1 MFENLQE
8 KLQRAFKTL
17 RGQATLTEENIDEA
31 LREIRLALLE
41 ADVNFKVVKQLI
53 DQIRVKAVGQDVLTA
68 LSPGEQ
74 VIKIVRDELVEILGR
89 DTARMKFASQPP
101 TVILMAGLQGS
112 GKTTTSGK
120 LANWLKN
127 GGHRPLLVSVDV
139 YRPAAREQ
147 LKVVAQAVKANI
159 YEGEVGEATPGPRDP
174 RAKEAR
180 REAINT
186 GSDVL
191 IVDTAG
197 RLHIDDQLMDEMQL
211 LKRLLNPQEIL
222 FVADAMTGQDAVNSA
237 DEFHKKL
244 SLTGVVLTKMD
255 GDARGGAA
263 LSIRQVTGQPIKF
276 IGVGEKYD
284 ALEPFHPDRI
294 VSRILGMGDILS
306 LIERAESQIDKKKAQ
321 EMATKALTGDGFS
334 LEDFRDQ
341 LRQVKKMGSMKSLLG
356 MLPSIG
362 PFSGLQKAADNV
374 DEGQINRVEAIINSM
389 TTHERNHHEVINGSR
404 RKRIARGSGTTVQEV
419 NNLLRQYAQMKK
431 MFKQMGK
438 TVAPRT
444 GLFHQLQ
451 GQPAHGVAGIDFHH
465 RLEPAIALGCAIDEG
480 VDANRPD
487 IAGALQFRFEQRKD
501 VAIEALEAARNVRR
515 FAEQRGYVRRYAAAV
530 VGRRPVGPE
539 LSLAV
544 IDQAGVAAELQVAR
558 PHLQLDGEIQRA
570 LQPGFDDH
578 LSAILQGTGQ
588 PLLLCRQHL

>member
-41 ADVNFKVVKQLI
+41 ADVNFKVVRQLI
-53 DQIRVKAVGQDVLTA
+53 DRIRAKAVGQEVMTA

-74 VIKIVRDELVEILGR
+74 VIKILRDELVEILGK
-89 DTARMKFASQPP
+89 DTARVKFASQPP
-101 TVILMAGLQGS
+101 TVVLMAGLQGS

-120 LANWLKN
+120 LANWFKV

-147 LKVVAQAVKANI
+147 LKVVAQAVKSQI
-159 YEGEVGEATPGPRDP
+159 YEGTVGEANTATVERLV
-174 RAKEAR
+174 KEAR
-180 REAINT
+180 REAIVS
-186 GSDVL
+186 GCDVL

-197 RLHIDDQLMDEMQL
+197 RLHIDDQLMDEMQS
-211 LKRLLNPQEIL
+211 LKKLLNPSEIL

-244 SLTGVVLTKMD
+244 TLTGVVLTKMD

-341 LRQVKKMGSMKSLLG
+341 LRQVKKMGSMKSLMG

-374 DEGQINRVEAIINSM
+374 DEKQINRVEAIINSM
-389 TTHERNHHEVINGSR
+389 TRHERNHHEAINGNR

-438 TVAPRT
+438 PSFARR
-444 GLFHQLQ
+444 L
-451 GQPAHGVAGIDFHH
+451 AGMK
-465 RLEPAIALGCAIDEG
+465 L
-480 VDANRPD
+480 
-487 IAGALQFRFEQRKD
+487 
-501 VAIEALEAARNVRR
+501 
-515 FAEQRGYVRRYAAAV
+515 
-530 VGRRPVGPE
+530 
-539 LSLAV
+539 
-544 IDQAGVAAELQVAR
+544 
-558 PHLQLDGEIQRA
+558 
-570 LQPGFDDH
+570 PGM
-578 LSAILQGTGQ
+578 
-588 PLLLCRQHL
+588 

>member
-8 KLQRAFKTL
+8 KLQRAFKSL
-17 RGQATLTEENIDEA
+17 RGQAKLTEENIDEA

-53 DQIRVKAVGQDVLTA
+53 DQIRAKAVGQEVMTA

-74 VIKIVRDELVEILGR
+74 VIKIVRDELVAILGQ
-89 DTARMKFASQPP
+89 DTARVKFASQPP
-101 TVILMAGLQGS
+101 TVVLMAGLQGS

-120 LANWLKN
+120 LAHWFKN

-147 LKVVAQAVKANI
+147 LKIVAQAVKANI
-159 YEGEVGEATPGPRDP
+159 YEGQVTEANTSTVERLV
-174 RAKEAR
+174 KEAR
-180 REAINT
+180 REAVVT
-186 GSDVL
+186 GCDVL

-197 RLHIDDQLMDEMQL
+197 RLHIDDQLMDEMQS
-211 LKRLLNPQEIL
+211 LKKLLNPSEIL

-244 SLTGVVLTKMD
+244 TLTGIVLSKMD

-306 LIERAESQIDKKKAQ
+306 LIERAEQQIDKKKAQ
-321 EMATKALTGDGFS
+321 EMATKALSGDGFS

-341 LRQVKKMGSMKSLLG
+341 LRQVKKMGSMKSLIG
-356 MLPSIG
+356 MLPSVG
-362 PFSGLQKAADNV
+362 PFSGLQKAADHV
-374 DEGQINRVEAIINSM
+374 DEKQINRVEAIINSM
-389 TTHERNHHEVINGSR
+389 TSHERNHHEVINGSR
-404 RKRIARGSGTTVQEV
+404 RKRIARGSGTSIQDV

-438 TVAPRT
+438 PSFARR
-444 GLFHQLQ
+444 L
-451 GQPAHGVAGIDFHH
+451 AGMK
-465 RLEPAIALGCAIDEG
+465 L
-480 VDANRPD
+480 
-487 IAGALQFRFEQRKD
+487 
-501 VAIEALEAARNVRR
+501 
-515 FAEQRGYVRRYAAAV
+515 
-530 VGRRPVGPE
+530 
-539 LSLAV
+539 
-544 IDQAGVAAELQVAR
+544 
-558 PHLQLDGEIQRA
+558 
-570 LQPGFDDH
+570 PGM
-578 LSAILQGTGQ
+578 
-588 PLLLCRQHL
+588 